1 MEKINNSLLDIWH
14 EESNAGLIAGT
25 QIIERAYVL
34 RTRRILGANNKVL
47 KAK

>member
-1 MEKINNSLLDIWH
+1 MEKINNSWH

-34 RTRRILGANNKVL
+34 RTRKFSVPIYKVL